1 MSGTRFAVWAPNASR
16 VSVVGDFNHWDGRC
30 HGMRLRRECGVWEIF
45 LPGVRSGARYKYE
58 IRDQDGRVV
67 ARERVWA
74 QAHRTLARLNGKA
87 QQGQESAP

>member
-1 MSGTRFAVWAPNASR
+1 MAATYSIWERSTGPA
-16 VSVVGDFNHWDGRC
+16 GR
-30 HGMRLRRECGVWEIF
+30 
-45 LPGVRSGARYKYE
+45 ARTTYE

-87 QQGQESAP
+87 QQGQEAVP